1 VISFLDNSSEAK
13 AFEKKPKSGT
23 VSSES
28 PKKDDELIV
37 EPVEVKDEDDNGTP
51 QQQGRGRSSSQYM
64 ESDAEPRGERHISFE
79 EKLRA
84 FKKQSEERLLHI
96 KRSREAK
103 IGKKKPR

>member
-1 VISFLDNSSEAK
+1 MISFLDNSSEAK
-13 AFEKKPKSGT
+13 AFEKKPKPETG
-23 VSSES
+23 SSEN
-28 PKKDDELIV
+28 PKKDDELT
-37 EPVEVKDEDDNGTP
+37 ESPVELEEVDIGGP
-51 QQQGRGRSSSQYM
+51 QQQTRGRSSSPHM
-64 ESDAEPRGERHISFE
+64 ESDAEPRGERHISSE